1 MEWLRQTVNTSG
13 PAVTSDSQATL
24 RRIVGIFRPDDRIPA
39 CAARSVVSSLTTR
52 ETSLRLVISYMGIS
66 WEFSDDSSRSALW
79 RYGAALTGVL
89 LALATRW
96 LLSPLLHDSLPYL
109 TLFPA
114 LMFSALYCGTLPSVA
129 AAAAGLLGAD
139 LLFVAPTHPPFADTL
154 TGAVIFLAA
163 ASLVLALG
171 EGHRRRREHLW
182 TIRKGLEQ
190 RVEDRTAEL
199 DSANQSLG
207 DLTGRLLHLQ
217 DEERRRIA
225 RELHDSVGQS
235 LAALS
240 MNLSSLEA
248 DFDRLR
254 KTGERLSDSA
264 SLVKGVSTE
273 IRTISHLLHPPLLDE
288 AGLAFALRWYIEGF
302 SERSKIHVALEL
314 PEEIGRLPR
323 DLETAI
329 FRLVQECLTN
339 VHRHSGSPGA
349 TVRIVRETEGVLLE
363 VRDRGKGIPSEKE
376 EELMSGGT
384 PGVGIRGMRERV
396 RQLGGSLQVNSDGAG
411 RGTRILAK
419 IPVPQE
425 RTDAARSAGA
435 GHG

>member
-13 PAVTSDSQATL
+13 PAVAPDSQATL

-52 ETSLRLVISYMGIS
+52 ETRLRLVVFYMGIS
-66 WEFSDDSSRSALW
+66 WVFSDDPSRSALW

-89 LALATRW
+89 LALAIRW
-96 LLSPLLHDSLPYL
+96 LLSPLLHGSLPYIML
-109 TLFPA
+109 LPA
-114 LMFSALYCGTLPSVA
+114 LMFSTLYCGTGPSVA
-129 AAAAGLLGAD
+129 ATAAGLGGAYA
-139 LLFVAPTHPPFADTL
+139 LFTPAHPSASGALP
-154 TGAVIFLAA
+154 GAVIFLAA

-171 EGHRRRREHLW
+171 ESHRRRREHLW
-182 TIRKGLEQ
+182 TIRRSLEQ

-302 SERSKIHVALEL
+302 SERSKIRVALEL
-314 PEEIGRLPR
+314 PEEFGRLPR

-349 TVRIVRETEGVLLE
+349 TVRIVRESEGVVLE
-363 VRDRGKGIPSEKE
+363 VRDRGKGIPAEKE
-376 EELMSGGT
+376 GELMSGGT

-435 GHG
+435 GHS